1 MLRNAH
7 PFLLGGRSTVIRG
20 ATTFAVACTALQFL
34 GNELRVL
41 RVNVLSS
48 SWYNEGKA
56 STAAKHVRVQDSQ
69 EHAQDSSEP
78 VQDSFGT
85 SLWNSIK
92 KMSPVQRI
100 TEEEYEARLEKHRA
114 KLLEDIRV
122 IDDQIRA
129 HNPKHSV

>member
-1 MLRNAH
+1 M
-7 PFLLGGRSTVIRG
+7 
-20 ATTFAVACTALQFL
+20 ACTALQFL